1 MRGPGVAG
9 TIAGVDAV
17 AVIGHEANE
26 TNVDLVRRWRAFGTD
41 ARLLSPEQAR
51 AWLRPGEVAL
61 ARLDVLPTLDGVE
74 EGLLDLLVLQARG
87 VRLINNARAIVNAH
101 DKLRTAR
108 CLAAAGVPHVQTTHV
123 RHGDPLDFQPP
134 IVVKP
139 RFGSWG
145 KDVFR
150 CDDRQS
156 ICDVF
161 TAIAQRRWFM
171 RHGAIVQPLMPP
183 MGRDLRLLVA
193 HGEVVGAEARVAA
206 PGEWRTN
213 ISLGGSHL
221 PLSPGNDPIE
231 IAIAA
236 AAAIG
241 ADFVGIDLMPAFGGF
256 VVLEIN
262 AAVEFDVTYAT
273 DGDVFARAAIALG
286 FMPEPL
292 QVPALVQLA

>member
-1 MRGPGVAG
+1 VN
-9 TIAGVDAV
+9 AV
-17 AVIGHEANE
+17 AVIGRESNE
-26 TNVDLVRRWRAFGTD
+26 TTVDLVRRWRAFGTD
-41 ARLLSPEQAR
+41 ARLLSPAQAC
-51 AWLRPGEVAL
+51 ASLCPGDVAL

-74 EGLLDLLVLQARG
+74 EGLLDLLVLEARR
-87 VRLINNARAIVNAH
+87 VRLINNARAILNAH
-101 DKLRTAR
+101 DKLRTAG
-108 CLAAAGVPHVQTTHV
+108 CLAAAGVPHVGTAHV
-123 RHGDPLDFQPP
+123 RPGEPVDFQPP

-150 CDDRQS
+150 CDDRQAIS
-156 ICDVF
+156 DVF
-161 TAIAQRRWFM
+161 ATIGRRPWFM

-193 HGEVVGAEARVAA
+193 NGSVVGAEARVAA

-221 PLSPGNDPIE
+221 PLSPGSDPIE
-231 IAIAA
+231 IALAA

-241 ADFVGIDLMPAFGGF
+241 GDFVGIDLMPTFGGF
-256 VVLEIN
+256 EVLEVN

-273 DGDVFARAAIALG
+273 DGDVFARAAVALG
-286 FMPEPL
+286 FLPEPSS
-292 QVPALVQLA
+292 VPAVLQLA

>member
-1 MRGPGVAG
+1 MSRPGAAG
-9 TIAGVDAV
+9 TIIRVDAV
-17 AVIGHEANE
+17 AVIGRETNE
-26 TNVDLVRRWRAFGTD
+26 TNVDLVRRWRAYGTD
-41 ARLLSPEQAR
+41 ARLLSPSQAR
-51 AWLRPGEVAL
+51 ASLRRGDVAL

-74 EGLLDLLVLQARG
+74 EGLLDLLALQARG
-87 VRLINNARAIVNAH
+87 VRVINSARAIVNAH

-108 CLAAAGVPHVQTTHV
+108 CLAANGVPHVETTHV
-123 RHGDPLDFQPP
+123 RIGDALDFQPP

-150 CDDRQS
+150 CDDRQA
-156 ICDVF
+156 IRDVF
-161 TAIAQRRWFM
+161 TKIAQRRWFM

-193 HGEVVGAEARVAA
+193 HGAVVGAEARIAA

-221 PLSPGNDPIE
+221 PLSPGSDPVE

-241 ADFVGIDLMPAFGGF
+241 GDFVGIDLMPAFGGF

-286 FMPEPL
+286 FLPEPSSA
-292 QVPALVQLA
+292 PALLQLA

>member
-1 MRGPGVAG
+1 MAAG
-9 TIAGVDAV
+9 TIAPVNAV
-17 AVIGHEANE
+17 AVIGHETNE
-26 TNVDLVRRWRAFGTD
+26 TNVDLVRRWRAHGTD
-41 ARLLSPEQAR
+41 VRLLSPAQAR
-51 AWLRPGEVAL
+51 ASLGPGDVGL

-74 EGLLDLLVLQARG
+74 EGLLDLLALKAHG
-87 VRLINNARAIVNAH
+87 VRLINDARAIVNAH
-101 DKLRTAR
+101 DKLRTAQ
-108 CLAAAGVPHVQTTHV
+108 CLAAAGVPHVETTHV
-123 RHGDPLDFQPP
+123 RSGDEIDFRAP

-150 CDDRQS
+150 CDDQQAIR
-156 ICDVF
+156 DVF
-161 TAIAQRRWFM
+161 TKIAQRRWFM

-193 HGEVVGAEARVAA
+193 HGTVVGAEARIAA

-221 PLSPGNDPIE
+221 PLSPGSDPIE

-241 ADFVGIDLMPAFGGF
+241 GDFVGIDLMPAFGGF

-286 FMPEPL
+286 FMPEPSSA
-292 QVPALVQLA
+292 PALMQLA